1 MLPIAVGRYNMIIY
15 LDMDGVLADF
25 FGGLEQKFNVKHWKD
40 IEDINDA
47 LAQLKD
53 TDFFFNL
60 DFFDTT
66 YPLVGHVKELTY
78 KYPHLG
84 WGICSTPL
92 RNDRDNCTYWKR
104 RWLENNNLMPSVCN
118 LIFTRHKE
126 LYATD
131 RVDGTPNILVDD
143 KHTNVKKWTEAGG
156 LGILWQANR
165 DKITKLEDELAK
177 AIKLIQKVR
186 GDF

>member
-1 MLPIAVGRYNMIIY
+1 MIIY

-25 FGGLEQKFNVKHWKD
+25 FGGLERRFKVTHWKD
-40 IEDINDA
+40 IPDIDDA

-53 TDFFFNL
+53 TSFFGHL
-60 DFFDTT
+60 DMFDTT

-78 KYPHLG
+78 KYPHLD

-92 RNDRDNCTYWKR
+92 RNDSTNCTYWKR
-104 RWLENNNLMPSVCN
+104 RWLEQNIRMPDKIPYLV
-118 LIFTRHKE
+118 FTHKKE
-126 LYATD
+126 TYATHT
-131 RVDGTPNILVDD
+131 VDGTPNILVDD
-143 KHTNVKKWTEAGG
+143 KHTNVKRWTDAGG

>member
-1 MLPIAVGRYNMIIY
+1 MIIY

-25 FGGLEQKFNVKHWKD
+25 FGGLEQKFNVMHWKD

-78 KYPHLG
+78 KYPHVD

-92 RNDRDNCTYWKR
+92 RNDRDNSAYWKR
-104 RWLENNNLMPSVCN
+104 RWLANHNLMPSIHN
-118 LIFTRHKE
+118 MIFTRRE
-126 LYATD
+126 ETYATD

-143 KHTNVKKWTEAGG
+143 KPTNVKKWTEAGG

>member
-1 MLPIAVGRYNMIIY
+1 MIIY

-25 FGGLEQKFNVKHWKD
+25 FGGLEKKFKVNHLKD
-40 IEDINDA
+40 IENINDA
-47 LAQLKD
+47 LDQLRD
-53 TDFFFNL
+53 TPFFWYL
-60 DFFDTT
+60 KAFDTT
-66 YPLVGHVKELTY
+66 YPLVGHVKELTH
-78 KYPHLG
+78 KYPHLD

-104 RWLENNNLMPSVCN
+104 TWLKNHNLMPSVCN
-118 LIFTRHKE
+118 LIFTRRKE
-126 LYATD
+126 TYATN

-165 DKITKLEDELAK
+165 DKISKLEDELAK
-177 AIKLIQKVR
+177 AIKLVQKVR

>member
-1 MLPIAVGRYNMIIY
+1 MIIY

-25 FGGLEQKFNVKHWKD
+25 FGGLEKKLKVNHWKD
-40 IEDINDA
+40 IKDINDA
-47 LAQLKD
+47 LDQLRD
-53 TDFFFNL
+53 TNFFWNL
-60 DFFDTT
+60 EPFDTT
-66 YPLVGHVKELTY
+66 YPLVGHVKELTH
-78 KYPHLG
+78 KYPHLD

-104 RWLENNNLMPSVCN
+104 RWLETHNLMPNKVGSKTKN
-118 LIFTRHKE
+118 LIFTHTKHKF
-126 LYATD
+126 ATN

-143 KHTNVKKWTEAGG
+143 KHTNVKSWTEAGG

-165 DKITKLEDELAK
+165 DRISKLEDELAK

>member
-1 MLPIAVGRYNMIIY
+1 MIIY

-25 FGGLEQKFNVKHWKD
+25 FGGLEEKYGVKHWKE
-40 IEDINDA
+40 IKNINMA
-47 LAQLKD
+47 LAELKD
-53 TDFFFNL
+53 TNFFWHL
-60 DFFDTT
+60 ECFDTT

-78 KYPHLG
+78 KYSHLD

-92 RNDRDNCTYWKR
+92 RNDRDNSTYWKR
-104 RWLENNNLMPSVCN
+104 RWLETHNLMPNIRNCV
-118 LIFTRHKE
+118 FTRNKE
-126 LYATD
+126 LYATN

-165 DKITKLEDELAK
+165 DTITKLEDELDK

-186 GDF
+186 GDS